1 MKRIG
6 EGRGRWVE
14 VRKYGMRR
22 KIWRGQV
29 ERSRERRGRKFERRI
44 WFWCRE
50 NSIAFPPR
58 LWINSGETSFRIYY
72 SPFVECIFTRNKLP
86 VRFWNKVSLA
96 SLIAAIT
103 KLFSQILRRLKKLN
117 FPFIKRTDS
126 LLPHINSS
134 FSSSS
139 SSSSLFFRKIHN
151 SFALVWNFAVE
162 EKQFQ

>member
-1 MKRIG
+1 MGGGTEVWDEKKNLKGASWKVKRTS
-6 EGRGRWVE
+6 
-14 VRKYGMRR
+14 RK
-22 KIWRGQV
+22 KIWAEDMVLMPG
-29 ERSRERRGRKFERRI
+29 
-44 WFWCRE
+44 

-139 SSSSLFFRKIHN
+139 SSLFFRKIHN